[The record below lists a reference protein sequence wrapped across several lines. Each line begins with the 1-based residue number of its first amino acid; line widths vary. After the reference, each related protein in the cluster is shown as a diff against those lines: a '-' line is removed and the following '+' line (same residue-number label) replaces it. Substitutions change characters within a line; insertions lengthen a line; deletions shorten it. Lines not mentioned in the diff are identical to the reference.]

1 MLLLGTHMMDSIE
14 EKVKIE
20 GLSERHVE
28 NCLRRWKSCA
38 RPIWLLIVDTIS
50 FRGFALLMIDI
61 RVNIF

>member
-1 MLLLGTHMMDSIE
+1 MLLLGPHMMDSIE

-20 GLSERHVE
+20 RLSLRHVE
-28 NCLRRWKSCA
+28 NFLRRWKSCA